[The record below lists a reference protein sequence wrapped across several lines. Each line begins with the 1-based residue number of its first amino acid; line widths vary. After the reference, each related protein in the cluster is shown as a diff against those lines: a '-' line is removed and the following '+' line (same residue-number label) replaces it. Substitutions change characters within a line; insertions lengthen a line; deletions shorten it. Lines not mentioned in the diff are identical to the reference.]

1 MPWLA
6 VAAGGA
12 LGAVARYA
20 MAGIVQRAAGGA
32 FPWGTLA
39 VNILG
44 ALLMGAI
51 VEGSARLWSMPADLK
66 LFLTTGVLGGFTTFS
81 AFSLETALM
90 IEKGDW
96 ATAIAYIAASVT
108 LTVLFLFC
116 GMWLVRSVA
125 G

>member
-20 MAGIVQRAAGGA
+20 MAGLVQRAAGGA

-39 VNILG
+39 VNVLG
-44 ALLMGAI
+44 ALLMGLI
-51 VEGSARLWSMPADLK
+51 VEGAARLWSMSPDLR

-96 ATAIAYIAASVT
+96 LPAMAYIAASVA

-116 GMWLVRSVA
+116 GMWAVRSWA

>member
-20 MAGIVQRAAGGA
+20 MAGAVQRAAGGV

-51 VEGSARLWSMPADLK
+51 VEGAARLWTMPADIR
-66 LFLTTGVLGGFTTFS
+66 LFLVTGVLGGFTTFS

-90 IEKGDW
+90 MEKGDW
-96 ATAIAYIAASVT
+96 GPAIAYIAASVA

-116 GMWLVRSVA
+116 GMWAIRSLA

>member
-20 MAGIVQRAAGGA
+20 MAGLVQRAAGGA

-44 ALLMGAI
+44 ALLMGI
-51 VEGSARLWSMPADLK
+51 VVEGAARLWSMPSDLR

-96 ATAIAYIAASVT
+96 LPAIAYIAASVT

-116 GMWLVRSVA
+116 GMWAIRSLA